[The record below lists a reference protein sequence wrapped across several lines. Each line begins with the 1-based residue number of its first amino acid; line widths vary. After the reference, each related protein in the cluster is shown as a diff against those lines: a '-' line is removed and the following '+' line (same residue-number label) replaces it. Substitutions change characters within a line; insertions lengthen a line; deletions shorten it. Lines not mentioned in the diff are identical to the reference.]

1 MQSKFMKQIQLKPM
15 KTAKWVKHVFFFF
28 FTLLRMDSFLPT
40 VVQRQWLRI
49 DIIGIE
55 HLFYGFTMTVGA
67 VFFRG
72 PNTRNLQSRCTV
84 STR

>member
-1 MQSKFMKQIQLKPM
+1 MKQIQLKRM
-15 KTAKWVKHVFFFF
+15 KTAKWVKHVSSFF
-28 FTLLRMDSFLPT
+28 LPCYAWISLIPT